1 MAAFMSLASR
11 VLGGAA
17 AITFCMIEV
26 VSNYRWPF
34 SSCNCALFIKGGR
47 GRGLAELILT
57 LPTLS
62 HAYLFVELLINSKL
76 EVIEG

>member
-1 MAAFMSLASR
+1 M
-11 VLGGAA
+11 
-17 AITFCMIEV
+17 TFQFLQLCII
-26 VSNYRWPF
+26 N
-34 SSCNCALFIKGGR
+34 FIKGGR